1 MRPLAPVPVPVRS
14 IASRI
19 FAAPAPRVQPAFPF
33 CHQCLRPLSTT
44 PAAPSGHNKWSKIK
58 HRKGAAD
65 AQKNSM
71 RSQHSKMIALYSRPG
86 VPKNVIDSAVA
97 RGQGRTASGASL
109 EPLTLE
115 AILPPGVA
123 LIIEAETES
132 KARSLQDL
140 KVLIKKHK
148 GAANAAAF
156 FFKRLGRVVFETAGG
171 EGGGGRPGVD
181 DILDDAIEAG
191 AEDLEADD
199 DGNLVVWT
207 QPNMTN
213 AVASGVGPKFG
224 LKLLSSDIIWSAND
238 DTKVKLDKGL
248 EATSL
253 ADLLAALQEFP
264 EVQAVYGNPVKG
276 DMPEEEW
283 ARIEEN
289 LDS

>member
-1 MRPLAPVPVPVRS
+1 MRPLASGSVRS

-19 FAAPAPRVQPAFPF
+19 IAAPVPRAQPTF

-44 PAAPSGHNKWSKIK
+44 PAARSGHNKWSKIK
-58 HRKGAAD
+58 HKKGAAD

-71 RSQHSKMIALYSRPG
+71 RSQHSKTIALYSRRHP
-86 VPKNVIDSAVA
+86 A
-97 RGQGRTASGASL
+97 
-109 EPLTLE
+109 
-115 AILPPGVA
+115 PGVA

-148 GAANAAAF
+148 GTANTATF
-156 FFKRLGRVVFETAGG
+156 FFTRLGRVVFEAR
-171 EGGGGRPGVD
+171 EGGPGVD
-181 DILDDAIEAG
+181 DIMDDAIEAG
-191 AEDLEADD
+191 AEDLEADEE
-199 DGNLVVWT
+199 GNLVVWT

-224 LKLLSSDIIWSAND
+224 LKLLSSDIIWSANE
-238 DTKVKLDKGL
+238 DTKVKLDEGL
-248 EATSL
+248 EASTL
-253 ADLLAALQEFP
+253 GELLAALQEFP
-264 EVQAVYGNPVKG
+264 EVQAVYGNPAKG
-276 DMPEEEW
+276 EIPEEEW

>member
-1 MRPLAPVPVPVRS
+1 MRPLAPVPVRS

-123 LIIEAETES
+123 LIIETETES

-140 KVLIKKHK
+140 KVLIKRHK

-156 FFKRLGRVVFETAGG
+156 FFTRLGRVVFEAAG
-171 EGGGGRPGVD
+171 EGGGGPGVD

-276 DMPEEEW
+276 DMSEEEW

>member
-1 MRPLAPVPVPVRS
+1 RHCG
-14 IASRI
+14 
-19 FAAPAPRVQPAFPF
+19 F
-33 CHQCLRPLSTT
+33 
-44 PAAPSGHNKWSKIK
+44 
-58 HRKGAAD
+58 
-65 AQKNSM
+65 
-71 RSQHSKMIALYSRPG
+71 
-86 VPKNVIDSAVA
+86 
-97 RGQGRTASGASL
+97 
-109 EPLTLE
+109 
-115 AILPPGVA
+115 
-123 LIIEAETES
+123 ES
-132 KARSLQDL
+132 
-140 KVLIKKHK
+140 
-148 GAANAAAF
+148 
-156 FFKRLGRVVFETAGG
+156 
-171 EGGGGRPGVD
+171 
-181 DILDDAIEAG
+181 AIEAG

-276 DMPEEEW
+276 DMSEEEW